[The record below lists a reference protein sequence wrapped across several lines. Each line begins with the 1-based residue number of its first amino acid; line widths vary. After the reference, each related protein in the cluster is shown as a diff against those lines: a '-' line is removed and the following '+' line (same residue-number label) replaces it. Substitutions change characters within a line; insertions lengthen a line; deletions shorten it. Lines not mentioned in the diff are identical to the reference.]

1 MGRLALEG
9 IRVLDLSRALA
20 GPYCTMMLGDMGAE
34 IIKVEMPKVGDE
46 ARHYGPPFQEGESS
60 YFLSVNRNKRS
71 ITLNLKSEKGK
82 EILRELAKNSDVLV
96 ENFRPGTMEDLGL
109 GYQSLRN
116 LQPRLVYC
124 AITGFGS
131 SGPEAQRPGYD
142 LIAQGMG
149 GIMSVT
155 GPPEGP
161 PYRVG
166 IAQADIVAGMFAAY
180 GIMVALFHRERTGEG
195 QRLETSL
202 FQGQLAQLTFQAGR
216 YFALGVSP
224 KPQGNQHP
232 LIAPYES
239 FRTKDGHI
247 NIAVGNNAL
256 WSTFCK
262 VLGMEDYEKDP
273 RLETNPKRVENRP
286 FLVQVIE
293 ERTTRYTSR
302 ELRDILDKAGIPNGP
317 VWTIGEALSA
327 PQTLALG
334 MVEELEH
341 PKAGRIKV
349 TGVPIQ
355 LEASPGSV
363 RIPPPLLGQHTR
375 EILQELLGMGDEEIG
390 QLRDQGVI

>member
-1 MGRLALEG
+1 MARPALDG

-20 GPYCTMMLGDMGAE
+20 GPYCTMMLGDMGAD

-71 ITLNLKSEKGK
+71 ITLNLKSQEGK
-82 EILRELAKNSDVLV
+82 EILRELAKKSDVLV
-96 ENFRPGTMEDLGL
+96 ENFRPGTMDDLGL
-109 GYQSLRN
+109 GYQSLRE
-116 LQPRLVYC
+116 LHPGLVYC

-131 SGPEAQRPGYD
+131 VGPEAQRPGYD

-180 GIMVALFHRERTGEG
+180 GIMVALYHRERTGEG

-216 YFALGVSP
+216 YFATGVSP

-256 WSTFCK
+256 WSVFCK

-273 RLETNPKRVENRP
+273 SFETNPKRVENRP
-286 FLVQVIE
+286 ALVQLIE
-293 ERTTRYTSR
+293 ERTSRYTSQ

-317 VWTIGEALSA
+317 VWKIGEALSA
-327 PQTLALG
+327 PQALALG
-334 MVEELEH
+334 MVQEMDH

-349 TGVPIQ
+349 TGVPIHF
-355 LEASPGSV
+355 EASPGSL
-363 RIPPPLLGQHTR
+363 RIPPPLLGQHTH
-375 EILQELLGMGDEEIG
+375 EVLKELLGMGDEEIG
-390 QLRDQGVI
+390 RLRDRGVI

>member
-1 MGRLALEG
+1 MGSLALQG
-9 IRVLDLSRALA
+9 VRVLDLSRALA

-34 IIKVEMPKVGDE
+34 IIKVEMPRVGDE

-71 ITLNLKSEKGK
+71 MTLNLKSQKGK
-82 EILRELAKNSDVLV
+82 EILKELAKRSDVLV
-96 ENFRPGTMEDLGL
+96 ENFRPGTMDELGL
-109 GYQSLRN
+109 GYEELSK

-131 SGPEAQRPGYD
+131 IGPEAQRPGYD

-247 NIAVGNNAL
+247 NIAVGNNSL
-256 WSTFCK
+256 WSTLCR
-262 VLGMEDYEKDP
+262 VLAMEAYEKDP
-273 RLETNPKRVENRP
+273 RFESNPKRVENRP
-286 FLVQVIE
+286 ALIQVIE
-293 ERTTRYTSR
+293 ERTMNYTSQ

-317 VWTIGEALSA
+317 VWTIGEALSS
-327 PQTLALG
+327 PQTMALD
-334 MVEELEH
+334 MVQEMDH
-341 PKAGRIKV
+341 PTAGRIKV
-349 TGVPIQ
+349 TGIPIRM
-355 LEASPGSV
+355 ERSPGSL
-363 RIPPPLLGQHTR
+363 RIPPPLLGQHTQ
-375 EILQELLGMGDEEIG
+375 EILREMLEMGDEEIG
-390 QLRDQGVI
+390 LLQQQGVI

>member
-1 MGRLALEG
+1 MARPALDG

-20 GPYCTMMLGDMGAE
+20 GPYCTMMLGDMGAD

-46 ARHYGPPFQEGESS
+46 ARHYGPPFQEGEGS

-71 ITLNLKSEKGK
+71 ITLNLKSQEGK
-82 EILRELAKNSDVLV
+82 EILRELAKKSDVLV
-96 ENFRPGTMEDLGL
+96 ENFRPGTMDDLGL
-109 GYQSLRN
+109 GYQSLRE
-116 LQPRLVYC
+116 LHPGLVYC

-131 SGPEAQRPGYD
+131 VGPEAQRPGYD

-180 GIMVALFHRERTGEG
+180 GIMVALYHRERTGEG

-216 YFALGVSP
+216 YFATGVSP

-256 WSTFCK
+256 WSVFCK

-273 RLETNPKRVENRP
+273 RFETNPKRVENRP
-286 FLVQVIE
+286 ALVQLIE
-293 ERTTRYTSR
+293 ERTSRYTSQ

-317 VWTIGEALSA
+317 VWKIGEALSA
-327 PQTLALG
+327 PQALALG
-334 MVEELEH
+334 MVQEMDH

-349 TGVPIQ
+349 TGVPIHF
-355 LEASPGSV
+355 EASPGSL
-363 RIPPPLLGQHTR
+363 RIPPPLLGQHTH
-375 EILQELLGMGDEEIG
+375 EVLKELLGMGDEEIG
-390 QLRDQGVI
+390 RLRDRGVI

>member
-1 MGRLALEG
+1 MGKLALQG
-9 IRVLDLSRALA
+9 VRVLDLSRALA

-71 ITLNLKSEKGK
+71 MTLNLKSEKGK
-82 EILRELAKNSDVLV
+82 QILRELARVSDVLV

-109 GYQSLRN
+109 GYESLKELN
-116 LQPRLVYC
+116 PSLVYC

-180 GIMVALFHRERTGEG
+180 GIMVALFHRQRTGEG

-216 YFALGVSP
+216 YFATGVSP

-247 NIAVGNNAL
+247 NIAVGNNVL

-262 VLGMEDYEKDP
+262 VLGMEVFEKDP
-273 RLETNPKRVENRP
+273 RFETNPKRVENRP
-286 FLVQVIE
+286 ALIQVIE
-293 ERTTRYTSR
+293 ERTTKYTSQELR
-302 ELRDILDKAGIPNGP
+302 ELLDKAGIPNGP

-327 PQTLALG
+327 PQSLALG
-334 MVEELEH
+334 MVQELEH
-341 PKAGRIKV
+341 PKAGPIKV

-355 LEASPGSV
+355 LEKSPGSV
-363 RIPPPLLGQHTR
+363 RFPPPLLGQHTQ
-375 EILQELLGMGDEEIG
+375 EILRELLGMSEKEVEEL
-390 QLRDQGVI
+390 QNQGIV

>member
-9 IRVLDLSRALA
+9 VRILDLSRALA

-82 EILRELAKNSDVLV
+82 QILKELAKHSDVLV

-109 GYQSLRN
+109 GYQSLKALN
-116 LQPRLVYC
+116 PGLVYC

-216 YFALGVSP
+216 YFAMGASP

-239 FRTKDGHI
+239 FRTKDGHL
-247 NIAVGNNAL
+247 NVAVGNNAL

-262 VLGMEDYEKDP
+262 ILGMEAFEKDP
-273 RLETNPKRVENRP
+273 RFETNPKRVENRP
-286 FLVQVIE
+286 ALIQVIE
-293 ERTTRYTSR
+293 ERTTKYTSQ
-302 ELRDILDKAGIPNGP
+302 ELRDLLDNAGIPNGP

-334 MVEELEH
+334 MVQELDH
-341 PKAGRIKV
+341 PKAGRIRV

-355 LEASPGSV
+355 MEKSPGSL
-363 RIPPPLLGQHTR
+363 RLPPPLLGQHTQ
-375 EILQELLGMGDEEIG
+375 EILKEVLGMGQDEVCR
-390 QLRDQGVI
+390 LRDEGVI

>member
-1 MGRLALEG
+1 MGKLALQG
-9 IRVLDLSRALA
+9 VRVLDLSRALA

-82 EILRELAKNSDVLV
+82 EILRELAKRSDVLV

-109 GYQSLRN
+109 GYESLSA
-116 LQPRLVYC
+116 LHPGLIYC

-216 YFALGVSP
+216 FFAMGVSP
-224 KPQGNQHP
+224 KPQG
-232 LIAPYES
+232 
-239 FRTKDGHI
+239 
-247 NIAVGNNAL
+247 
-256 WSTFCK
+256 
-262 VLGMEDYEKDP
+262 
-273 RLETNPKRVENRP
+273 
-286 FLVQVIE
+286 
-293 ERTTRYTSR
+293 TS
-302 ELRDILDKAGIPNGP
+302 IP
-317 VWTIGEALSA
+317 
-327 PQTLALG
+327 
-334 MVEELEH
+334 
-341 PKAGRIKV
+341 
-349 TGVPIQ
+349 
-355 LEASPGSV
+355 
-363 RIPPPLLGQHTR
+363 
-375 EILQELLGMGDEEIG
+375 
-390 QLRDQGVI
+390 

>member
-1 MGRLALEG
+1 MGKLALQG
-9 IRVLDLSRALA
+9 VRVLDLSRALA

-46 ARHYGPPFQEGESS
+46 ARHYGPPFQEVESS

-71 ITLNLKSEKGK
+71 MTLNLKSDRGK
-82 EILRELAKNSDVLV
+82 EILRELVKRSDVLV

-109 GYQSLRN
+109 GYESLREI
-116 LQPRLVYC
+116 QPGLVYC

-131 SGPEAQRPGYD
+131 IGPEAQRPGYD

-216 YFALGVSP
+216 FFAMGVSP

-262 VLGMEDYEKDP
+262 VLGMETYEKDP
-273 RLETNPKRVENRP
+273 RFETNPKRVENRP
-286 FLVQVIE
+286 ALIQVIE
-293 ERTTRYTSR
+293 ERTTKYSSQQ
-302 ELRDILDKAGIPNGP
+302 LRDLLDEAGIPNGP

-327 PQTLALG
+327 PQSLALG
-334 MVEELEH
+334 MVQELEH

-355 LEASPGSV
+355 LGKSPGSV
-363 RIPPPLLGQHTR
+363 RLPPPMLGQHTQ
-375 EILQELLGMGDEEIG
+375 EILTQLLGMPEKEVEE
-390 QLRDQGVI
+390 LRTQGIV

>member
-1 MGRLALEG
+1 MGGLALEG
-9 IRVLDLSRALA
+9 VRVLDLSRALA

-82 EILRELAKNSDVLV
+82 EILRELAKRSDVLV

-109 GYQSLRN
+109 GYESLN
-116 LQPRLVYC
+116 ALNPGLVYC

-131 SGPEAQRPGYD
+131 LGPEAQRPGYD

-180 GIMVALFHRERTGEG
+180 GIMVALFHRERTKEG

-216 YFALGVSP
+216 FFATGVSP

-262 VLGMEDYEKDP
+262 VLGIENYEKDP
-273 RLETNPKRVENRP
+273 RFETNPKRVENRP
-286 FLVQVIE
+286 ALIQVIE
-293 ERTTRYTSR
+293 ERTTKYTSQ
-302 ELRDILDKAGIPNGP
+302 ELRDLLDQAGIPNGP

-334 MVEELEH
+334 MVQELEH

-355 LEASPGSV
+355 LGRSPGSV
-363 RIPPPLLGQHTR
+363 RLPPPMLGQHTQ
-375 EILQELLGMGDEEIG
+375 EILRELLGMSEKEVEE
-390 QLRDQGVI
+390 LRTHGIV

>member
-1 MGRLALEG
+1 MARPALDG

-20 GPYCTMMLGDMGAE
+20 GPYCTMMLGDMGAD

-71 ITLNLKSEKGK
+71 ITLNLKSQEGK
-82 EILRELAKNSDVLV
+82 EILRELAKKSDVLV
-96 ENFRPGTMEDLGL
+96 ENFRPGTMDDLGL
-109 GYQSLRN
+109 GYQSLRE
-116 LQPRLVYC
+116 LHPGLVYC

-131 SGPEAQRPGYD
+131 VGPEAQRPGYD

-180 GIMVALFHRERTGEG
+180 GIMVALYHRERTGEG

-216 YFALGVSP
+216 YFATGVSP

-256 WSTFCK
+256 WSVFCK

-273 RLETNPKRVENRP
+273 RFETNPKRVENRP
-286 FLVQVIE
+286 ALVQLIE
-293 ERTTRYTSR
+293 ERTSRYTSQ

-317 VWTIGEALSA
+317 VRKIGEALSA
-327 PQTLALG
+327 PQALALG
-334 MVEELEH
+334 MVQEMDH

-349 TGVPIQ
+349 TGVPIHF
-355 LEASPGSV
+355 EASPGSL
-363 RIPPPLLGQHTR
+363 RIPPPLLGQHTH
-375 EILQELLGMGDEEIG
+375 EVLKELLGMGDEEIG
-390 QLRDQGVI
+390 RLRDRGVI

>member
-1 MGRLALEG
+1 MGKLALQG
-9 IRVLDLSRALA
+9 VRVLDLSRALA

-71 ITLNLKSEKGK
+71 MTLNLKSDRGK
-82 EILRELAKNSDVLV
+82 EILRELVKRSDVLV

-109 GYQSLRN
+109 GYESLREI
-116 LQPRLVYC
+116 QPGLVYC

-131 SGPEAQRPGYD
+131 IGPEAQRPGYD

-216 YFALGVSP
+216 FFAMGVSP

-262 VLGMEDYEKDP
+262 VLGMETYEKDP
-273 RLETNPKRVENRP
+273 RFETNPKRVENRP
-286 FLVQVIE
+286 ALIQVIE
-293 ERTTRYTSR
+293 ERTTKYSSQQ
-302 ELRDILDKAGIPNGP
+302 LRDLLDKAGIPNGP

-327 PQTLALG
+327 PQSLALG
-334 MVEELEH
+334 MVQELEH

-355 LEASPGSV
+355 LGKSPGSV
-363 RIPPPLLGQHTR
+363 RLPPPMLGQHT
-375 EILQELLGMGDEEIG
+375 QEMLTQLLGMPEKEVEE
-390 QLRDQGVI
+390 LRTQGIV

>member
-1 MGRLALEG
+1 MGGLPLEG

-20 GPYCTMMLGDMGAE
+20 GPFCTMMLGDMGADVV
-34 IIKVEMPKVGDE
+34 KVEMPKVGDE

-82 EILRELAKNSDVLV
+82 EILRELVKRSDVLV

-109 GYQSLRN
+109 GYESLKEIHPG
-116 LQPRLVYC
+116 LIYC
-124 AITGFGS
+124 AITGFGPK
-131 SGPEAQRPGYD
+131 GPDAQRPGYD

-155 GPPEGP
+155 GSPEGP

-166 IAQADIVAGMFAAY
+166 IAQADITAGMFAAY

-195 QRLETSL
+195 ERVETSL
-202 FQGQLAQLTFQAGR
+202 FQSQIAQLTFQAGR
-216 YFALGVSP
+216 YFATGVSP

-256 WSTFCK
+256 WATFCK
-262 VLGMEDYEKDP
+262 VLGLESYEKDP
-273 RLETNPKRVENRP
+273 RFETNPRRVENRGT
-286 FLVQVIE
+286 LIDIIE
-293 ERTTRYTSR
+293 ERTSKFTSE
-302 ELRDILDKAGIPNGP
+302 ELRRMLDEAGIPNGP
-317 VWTIGEALSA
+317 VWSIGEALTA

-334 MVEELEH
+334 MVQELDH
-341 PKAGRIKV
+341 PRAGRIKV
-349 TGVPIQ
+349 TGIPVS
-355 LEASPGSV
+355 LSHSPGSL
-363 RIPPPLLGQHTR
+363 RLPPPVLGQHT
-375 EILQELLGMGDEEIG
+375 QEVLTDLLGIPPDQVEE
-390 QLRDQGVI
+390 LRAQGVI

>member
-1 MGRLALEG
+1 MGKLALQG
-9 IRVLDLSRALA
+9 VRVLDLSRALA

-71 ITLNLKSEKGK
+71 MTLNLKSDRGK
-82 EILRELAKNSDVLV
+82 EILRELVKRSDVLV

-109 GYQSLRN
+109 GYESLREI
-116 LQPRLVYC
+116 QPGLVYC

-131 SGPEAQRPGYD
+131 IGPEAQRPGYD

-216 YFALGVSP
+216 FFAMGVSP

-262 VLGMEDYEKDP
+262 VLGMETYEKDP
-273 RLETNPKRVENRP
+273 RFETNPKRVENRP
-286 FLVQVIE
+286 ALIQVIE
-293 ERTTRYTSR
+293 ERTTKYSSQQ
-302 ELRDILDKAGIPNGP
+302 LRDLLDKAGIPNGP

-327 PQTLALG
+327 PQSLALG
-334 MVEELEH
+334 MVQELEH

-355 LEASPGSV
+355 LGKSPGSV
-363 RIPPPLLGQHTR
+363 RLPPPMLGQHTQ
-375 EILQELLGMGDEEIG
+375 EILTQLLGMPEKEVEE
-390 QLRDQGVI
+390 LRTQGIV

>member
-1 MGRLALEG
+1 MARPALDG

-20 GPYCTMMLGDMGAE
+20 GPYCTMMLGDMGAD

-71 ITLNLKSEKGK
+71 ITLNLKSQEGK
-82 EILRELAKNSDVLV
+82 EILRELAKKSDVLV
-96 ENFRPGTMEDLGL
+96 ENFRPGTMDDLGL
-109 GYQSLRN
+109 GYQSLRE
-116 LQPRLVYC
+116 LHPGLVYC

-131 SGPEAQRPGYD
+131 VGPEAQRPGYD

-180 GIMVALFHRERTGEG
+180 GIMVALYHRERTGEG

-216 YFALGVSP
+216 YFATGVSP

-256 WSTFCK
+256 WSVFCK

-273 RLETNPKRVENRP
+273 RFETNPKRVENRP
-286 FLVQVIE
+286 ALVQLIE
-293 ERTTRYTSR
+293 ERTSRYTSQ

-317 VWTIGEALSA
+317 VWKIGEALSA
-327 PQTLALG
+327 PQALALG
-334 MVEELEH
+334 MVQEMDH

-349 TGVPIQ
+349 TGVPIHF
-355 LEASPGSV
+355 EASPGSL
-363 RIPPPLLGQHTR
+363 RIPPPLLGQHTH
-375 EILQELLGMGDEEIG
+375 EVLKELLGMGDEEIG
-390 QLRDQGVI
+390 RLRDRGVI